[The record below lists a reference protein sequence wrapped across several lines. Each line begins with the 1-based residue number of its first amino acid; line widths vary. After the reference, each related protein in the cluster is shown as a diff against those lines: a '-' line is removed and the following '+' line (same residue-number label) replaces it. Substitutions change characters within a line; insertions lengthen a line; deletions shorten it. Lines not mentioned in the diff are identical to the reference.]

1 MTNDKTV
8 LIELVSS
15 WLKIQE
21 RGFKA
26 KSLYD
31 DLTKIIPMV
40 LPEHDEVIRA
50 CDNLSL
56 VDAVHLADVR
66 PIAELLGLELKKSKR
81 DDSDYDI
88 EYSFILDGVKFI
100 SIHKSEDG
108 D

>member
-1 MTNDKTV
+1 MIKKTA
-8 LIELVSS
+8 LIEPVDS
-15 WLKIQE
+15 WLGFQA
-21 RGFKA
+21 RAFKA

-31 DLTKIIPMV
+31 ELTET
-40 LPEHDEVIRA
+40 LPEHEEVIRA
-50 CDNLSL
+50 CDNLAL

-81 DDSDYDI
+81 DDPDYDV